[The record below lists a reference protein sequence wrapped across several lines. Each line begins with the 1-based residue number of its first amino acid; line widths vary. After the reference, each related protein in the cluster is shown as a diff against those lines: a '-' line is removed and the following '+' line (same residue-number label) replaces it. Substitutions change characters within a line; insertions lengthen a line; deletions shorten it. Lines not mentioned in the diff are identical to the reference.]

1 VPLLERDQDFIL
13 AWLKEWH
20 WCQRHYGEDLMPD
33 EWLAYA
39 WVQRHLGQPA
49 VARQILA
56 DLREQAEAEH
66 NRRLQLD
73 LWLLDAAL
81 QRDRGEQ
88 NAALACL
95 DEALQLA
102 AGHGFGQLLHHEGRE
117 LTELFR
123 QLLQPAVRRQAGLER
138 PLPPREQLERLLA
151 GLGSEGAAH
160 PLLEPLTRRELDV
173 LRRMARG
180 QSNQQL
186 ADGLFVSLSTVKT
199 HINNLFRKLD
209 VSDRDGALRV
219 ARELHLLD

>member
-1 VPLLERDQDFIL
+1 
-13 AWLKEWH
+13 
-20 WCQRHYGEDLMPD
+20 MPE

-49 VARQILA
+49 VAGQIL
-56 DLREQAEAEH
+56 DNLREQAEAEH

-73 LWLLDAAL
+73 LWLLDASL

-88 NAALACL
+88 NAALTCL

-102 AGHGFGQLLHHEGRE
+102 ASHGFGQLLHHEGRE
-117 LTELFR
+117 LVELFR
-123 QLLQPAVRRQAGLER
+123 QLLQPQVRRQAGLER
-138 PLPPREQLERLLA
+138 PLPPREQLAALLA
-151 GLGSEGAAH
+151 GLAGGEGAAQ

-209 VSDRDGALRV
+209 VTDRDAALRA
-219 ARELHLLD
+219 ARELRLLD